1 MGYYICKVSFYTGE
15 VSKST
20 GKAKASKSEILVE
33 AESVTEAEANL
44 HKHLAGDNATAH
56 LDFEVTSVAQ
66 SKIESVVHLRG

>member
-1 MGYYICKVSFYTGE
+1 MGYYLCKVSFFTGE

-44 HKHLAGDNATAH
+44 HKHLSGDVSTAH
-56 LDFEVTSVAQ
+56 LDFEVTSVSQ
-66 SKIESVVHLRG
+66 SKIESIIQLRS

>member
-1 MGYYICKVSFYTGE
+1 MSYYICKVSFFTGE

-33 AESVTEAEANL
+33 AESVTDAEATL

-56 LDFEVTSVAQ
+56 LDFEVTAVAQ
-66 SKIESVVHLRG
+66 SKIESVVQIRG